1 MKIVFYGIGN
11 MASAIFKGMINEGI
25 KPEEIYVTS
34 IPGDPFLEQYK
45 EELGVV
51 PSLDDALLLRD
62 ADYVVF
68 ATKPQDFDS
77 VVERVKPYL
86 EDKTTLVSIMAGT
99 TIKTIQNKLNGNET
113 VRIMPNTNAVVQHAV
128 NGVAFSENFTNK
140 DELLGLIETFG
151 TNVLIDE
158 SEFNQITAATG
169 SGPAFLYYIYEKYA
183 DSLVNLGFSKEQ
195 ADVLTRELV
204 IGTAEMMKNSDLP
217 LSTLRENITSKKGT
231 TDAGL
236 KSLYNH
242 DIEEMFDQTLE
253 AAKTRGEELSKD

>member
-1 MKIVFYGIGN
+1 MEEDSMKIVFYGIGN

-34 IPGDPFLEQYK
+34 ILGDTFLEQYK

-86 EDKTTLVSIMAGT
+86 EDKTILVSIMAGT
-99 TIKTIQNKLNGNET
+99 TINTIQNKLNGNET

-169 SGPAFLYYIYEKYA
+169 SGPAFL
-183 DSLVNLGFSKEQ
+183 
-195 ADVLTRELV
+195 
-204 IGTAEMMKNSDLP
+204 
-217 LSTLRENITSKKGT
+217 
-231 TDAGL
+231 
-236 KSLYNH
+236 
-242 DIEEMFDQTLE
+242 
-253 AAKTRGEELSKD
+253 

>member
-11 MASAIFKGMINEGI
+11 MASAIFKGMINEGV
-25 KPEEIYVTS
+25 KPEEIFVTS
-34 IPGDPFLEQYK
+34 IPGDPLLELFK
-45 EELGVV
+45 EELGVM
-51 PSLDDALLLRD
+51 PSLNDAELLKN

-68 ATKPQDFDS
+68 ATKPQDFES
-77 VVERVKPYL
+77 VVERVKANL
-86 EDKTTLVSIMAGT
+86 EDKTKLISIMAGT
-99 TIKTIQNKLNGNET
+99 TIETIQSKLNGNET
-113 VRIMPNTNAVVQHAV
+113 VRIMPNTNAVVQKAV

-140 DELLGLIETFG
+140 EELLKLIETFG
-151 TNVLIDE
+151 TNVLIEE
-158 SEFNQITAATG
+158 SEFNRITAATG
-169 SGPAFLYYIYEKYA
+169 SGPAFLYYLYEKYA

-204 IGTAEMMKNSDLP
+204 IGTAEMMKNTDLP

-236 KSLYNH
+236 KSLHKH
-242 DIEEMFDQTLE
+242 DIEKIFDQTLE